1 MSELVI
7 ESVGKRGVMLKLVR
21 LQSLSTW
28 ALRILDN
35 LPAEKPKAPQV
46 IGPKNDII
54 ADVIRQLVE
63 KFKSEVIDINKLNS
77 SSFEFSGSE
86 STGKKSVL
94 LYSHTPVTSEV
105 AIAELTAVIEK
116 TFERVDV
123 LVVAQDK
130 NPVQRDT
137 PHSFLN
143 QLNKELLQQFW
154 TVMAFLPGMLR
165 RNKGH
170 IVSIELDRS
179 SLVNSGVMRTIYEDL
194 LQSDTKVKLT
204 LIERNN
210 FLENFLPPLSA
221 HVLAR
226 FIVESMWNSSS
237 VVKIPSVSAFLT
249 VIPKN
254 ICGGKTR
261 YLTVYGMIRVTWSF
275 E

>member
-1 MSELVI
+1 M
-7 ESVGKRGVMLKLVR
+7 KF
-21 LQSLSTW
+21 LS
-28 ALRILDN
+28 
-35 LPAEKPKAPQV
+35 QV

-54 ADVIRQLVE
+54 TDVIRQLVE

-77 SSFEFSGSE
+77 ASFEFSGSE

-94 LYSHTPVTSEV
+94 LYCHTPVTSEV

-179 SLVNSGVMRTIYEDL
+179 SLVNTGVMRTIYEDL

-237 VVKIPSVSAFLT
+237 VVKIPSVSAFLA
-249 VIPKN
+249 VIPK
-254 ICGGKTR
+254 
-261 YLTVYGMIRVTWSF
+261 
-275 E
+275 

>member
-1 MSELVI
+1 M
-7 ESVGKRGVMLKLVR
+7 KF
-21 LQSLSTW
+21 LS
-28 ALRILDN
+28 
-35 LPAEKPKAPQV
+35 QV

-154 TVMAFLPGMLR
+154 
-165 RNKGH
+165 
-170 IVSIELDRS
+170 VSSQIKVLTNTTS
-179 SLVNSGVMRTIYEDL
+179 
-194 LQSDTKVKLT
+194 VKL
-204 LIERNN
+204 
-210 FLENFLPPLSA
+210 PSQ
-221 HVLAR
+221 
-226 FIVESMWNSSS
+226 
-237 VVKIPSVSAFLT
+237 KIITSIYYS
-249 VIPKN
+249 
-254 ICGGKTR
+254 R
-261 YLTVYGMIRVTWSF
+261 R
-275 E
+275 